1 MSIKWDGNNFLRHV
15 RSAAEDG
22 LYAGATIAADQ
33 AVRNFGRNHGGVP
46 SLPGSPPNSQ
56 SGHLR
61 NSVTAVHARDLGIP
75 LAAAYGTNVPYGR
88 YLEFGANP
96 KGNPWLTI
104 PVSPEAK
111 RASRRGQGARSF
123 RLRFVKTKNAALLVK
138 DVPGKHA
145 RMEVWY
151 VLKHEV
157 RIAPRPWLRR
167 AVRDLG
173 GRLSQVVNTVFAR
186 EMRKYRGIA

>member
-1 MSIKWDGNNFLRHV
+1 MRHV
-15 RSAAEDG
+15 RRAAESG
-22 LYAGATIAADQ
+22 LYAGATLAADR

-56 SGHLR
+56 SGLLR
-61 NSVTAVHARDLGIP
+61 NSVTAVHAKDLGIP

-104 PVSPEAK
+104 PVHPQAK
-111 RASRRGQGARSF
+111 RASRRGQSARSF
-123 RLRFVKTKNAALLVK
+123 PLRFVKTKNAALLVK

-157 RIAPRPWLRR
+157 KIAPRPWLLR

-173 GRLSQVVNTVFAR
+173 ARLPQVVNQVFAR
-186 EMRKYRGIA
+186 EMKTYKGVR